1 MKKAINPARKIMKR
15 KLTSCFLFSLLLAS
29 VVIAPPESSAQSKVK
44 RYELSKTSE
53 AVSGQPYEKFSTRD
67 RFGREIIFYLSKT
80 ASQNSLPLIAFIEGS
95 GCRSRFEER
104 SGKILPA
111 GGHIVVADV
120 FKDKARVLIV
130 EKPGVKYLAQPP
142 DGCKD
147 SAEFNREHTL
157 ERWAEANE
165 AAIRAAR
172 KLPQINKEK
181 TLVVGHSEGG
191 LVACRVA
198 RDLPEIVTHV
208 STIAGG
214 GGSQLFDIVSL
225 TRNGEFFDKVS
236 TDPEQ
241 RVQYVL
247 DEWKN
252 IQADPGSAE
261 KFFFGFAYRRWSSF
275 LAASPIEELT
285 RTRAKIYIAQGTADK
300 AVDPTSA
307 DLLYAQLLAKNRQVT
322 YDRVEGANHSFRIKD
337 KPKTDGW
344 QELFERIAEW
354 FLRQT

>member
-1 MKKAINPARKIMKR
+1 MKR
-15 KLTSCFLFSLLLAS
+15 KFSTCFLFLLWLAL
-29 VVIAPPESSAQSKVK
+29 IAAIPQNSAAQAKVK

-53 AVSGQPYEKFSTRD
+53 AVPGQPYEKFSTRD
-67 RFGREIIFYLSKT
+67 SFGREIIFYLSKT
-80 ASQNSLPLIAFIEGS
+80 ASQNSLPLVVFVEGS

-130 EKPGVKYLAQPP
+130 EKPGVKYLAQPR

-157 ERWAEANE
+157 ERWTEANE

-172 KLPQINKEK
+172 KLPNISREK

-214 GGSQLFDIVSL
+214 GGSQLYDIVSL
-225 TRNGEFFDKVS
+225 ARSGEFFDKVS
-236 TDPEQ
+236 PDPEK

-247 DEWKN
+247 DEWKA
-252 IQADPGSAE
+252 IQADPTSAE

-275 LAASPIEELT
+275 LATSPIEELSQ
-285 RTRAKIYIAQGTADK
+285 TRAKIYIAQGTADR
-300 AVDPTSA
+300 AVDPASA

-322 YDRVEGANHSFRIKD
+322 YDHVEGANHSFRIKD

-344 QELFERIAEW
+344 QELFERIDKW
-354 FLRQT
+354 FAPVKAP

>member
-1 MKKAINPARKIMKR
+1 MER
-15 KLTSCFLFSLLLAS
+15 KLNTRLLFSLLLALII
-29 VVIAPPESSAQSKVK
+29 VTPFESNAQSKSK
-44 RYELSKTSE
+44 RYELSKISE
-53 AVSGQPYEKFSTRD
+53 DVPGQPYEKFSTRD
-67 RFGREIIFYLSKT
+67 RLNREIIFYLSKT
-80 ASQNSLPLIAFIEGS
+80 ASKSSLPLIVFVEGS

-104 SGKILPA
+104 GDKILAA

-130 EKPGVKYLAQPP
+130 EKPGVKYLSQPP

-147 SAEFNREHTL
+147 AAEFNRELTL

-165 AAIRAAR
+165 AAIRSAR
-172 KLPQINKEK
+172 KLPQIIKDK
-181 TLVVGHSEGG
+181 TLVIGHSEGG

-214 GGSQLFDIVSL
+214 GGSQLYDIVSL
-225 TRNGEFFDKVS
+225 ARQGEFFDKVS
-236 TDPEQ
+236 PDPEK

-252 IQADPGSAE
+252 IQADPTSAD

-275 LAASPIEELT
+275 LASSPIEELIQ
-285 RTRAKIYIAQGTADK
+285 TRAKIYIAQGTADK
-300 AVDPTSA
+300 AVDPASA
-307 DLLYAQLLAKNRQVT
+307 DLLYAQIVSKNRQVT

-337 KPKTDGW
+337 KPKIDGW
-344 QELFERIAEW
+344 QELFERIDKW
-354 FLRQT
+354 FAPESMP

>member
-1 MKKAINPARKIMKR
+1 MKR
-15 KLTSCFLFSLLLAS
+15 KLNWCFLFLLWLILIAAAS
-29 VVIAPPESSAQSKVK
+29 QSSSAQTKVK

-53 AVSGQPYEKFSTRD
+53 AVPGQPYEKFSTRD
-67 RFGREIIFYLSKT
+67 RLNREIIFYLSTT
-80 ASQNSLPLIAFIEGS
+80 ASRNSLPLVAFVEGS
-95 GCRSRFEER
+95 GCHSRFEER

-130 EKPGVKYLAQPP
+130 EKPGIKYLSQPR
-142 DGCKD
+142 DGCKN

-172 KLPQINKEK
+172 KLPNISREK

-198 RDLPEIVTHV
+198 RDLPQIVTHV
-208 STIAGG
+208 VTVAGG
-214 GGSQLFDIVSL
+214 GGSQLYDIVSL
-225 TRNGEFFDKVS
+225 SRQGEFFDKVS
-236 TDPEQ
+236 PDPNE

-252 IQADPGSAE
+252 IQADPMSAE

-275 LAASPIEELT
+275 LAASPIEELSG
-285 RTRAKIYIAQGTADK
+285 TRAQIYIAQGTADR

-307 DLLYAQLLAKNRQVT
+307 DLLYVQLLAKNKQVT
-322 YDRVEGANHSFRIKD
+322 YDRVDGANHSFRIKD
-337 KPKTDGW
+337 KPKIDGW
-344 QELFERIAEW
+344 QELFERLAKW
-354 FLRQT
+354 FAPEQPFKS